1 MAGSTRVLH
10 MHERVVSSHERSAYL
25 AALGAR
31 RDEAAA
37 RSVHFWVFECTDT
50 AGRFMEF
57 TEGPDATTVTSV
69 LGDAF
74 SAPLWREVQGG

>member
-1 MAGSTRVLH
+1 MLH

-31 RDEAAA
+31 RDEAAS
-37 RSVHFWVFECTDT
+37 RSVHFWVFECTDS

-57 TEGPDATTVTSV
+57 TEGPDATTVASV